1 MPIDRRITNGLAWA
15 GALLVVAIPAAD
27 AALRQFGAAENPQL
41 ALIEE
46 QPAPV
51 VAPVLPTP
59 AAERPQAVSA
69 PAPEVEKPTAPVRAA
84 PAVAEAA
91 SETKPAPEAK
101 PAPVAVADLSSS
113 ASSTDAVDQFL
124 QSGRSLPSYITGGVE
139 GQAEAAPAPAVGPAP
154 EPATATVQPDID
166 AESVPQRESTAAV
179 TRTRIVTFPTPVSQ
193 RPPSMPRTQVAAQP
207 PLIIDTPEPVVT
219 AADLE
224 DWESGPLSEFLAGRQ
239 GQAGPAP
246 SDYDEDG
253 FFLDEGPNSTAR
265 YKRFPRAYDG
275 NFYPFE

>member
-27 AALRQFGAAENPQL
+27 AALRQFGAAENSQL

-51 VAPVLPTP
+51 VAPALPTP
-59 AAERPQAVSA
+59 AAERPQAISK
-69 PAPEVEKPTAPVRAA
+69 PAPEVEKPVAPVPVA

-91 SETKPAPEAK
+91 PETK
-101 PAPVAVADLSSS
+101 PAPVAVAGLSPSP
-113 ASSTDAVDQFL
+113 SSTDAVDQFL
-124 QSGRSLPSYITGGVE
+124 RSGRALPSYISGGAE
-139 GQAEAAPAPAVGPAP
+139 GQAEAAPAPAIGPDL
-154 EPATATVQPDID
+154 EPAIATTEPETGSQ
-166 AESVPQRESTAAV
+166 PQRESTAAV

-193 RPPSMPRTQVAAQP
+193 RPPSVPRTQVAAQP

-239 GQAGPAP
+239 GQARPAP

-265 YKRFPRAYDG
+265 YQRFPRAYDG